1 MHTHSMRHQVAR
13 FLHTIWKC
21 TNIHTVCGIRLH
33 ASCIQFGNAHTHS
46 MRHQVARLLHTIW
59 KCTHTVCGIRLHA
72 SCIQFGNAHTQY
84 ATSGCTPTAYDLEMH
99 THICGIR
106 LYAFCIRFGNAHTQY
121 ATSGCTLLA
130 YNLEMHKHTHS
141 MRHQVARFLHTIWK
155 CTNTHTA
162 CGIRLYAFC
171 IRFGNAHTQFAASG
185 CMLHA
190 YNLEMHTHTACG
202 IRLHA
207 SCIQFGNAQTH
218 TVCGIRLHA
227 SCIQFRN
234 AQTQTV
240 CGIRMCASCIQFRN
254 AQTVYF
260 WSTTTPEQGTTPSLN
275 DHPAQTTTHNLYDN
289 SEHYWLP
296 SALMS
301 IHRLNDHEEYPQY

>member
-1 MHTHSMRHQVAR
+1 MHTLYAASPAPGCTPPDYSMKLHTQYAALLAPGCTPLAYDLENAHTHMRHQVVR
-13 FLHTIWKC
+13 F
-21 TNIHTVCGIRLH
+21 
-33 ASCIQFGNAHTHS
+33 
-46 MRHQVARLLHTIW
+46 LHTIW
-59 KCTHTVCGIRLHA
+59 KCTHTV
-72 SCIQFGNAHTQY
+72 
-84 ATSGCTPTAYDLEMH
+84 
-99 THICGIR
+99 
-106 LYAFCIRFGNAHTQY
+106 
-121 ATSGCTLLA
+121 
-130 YNLEMHKHTHS
+130 
-141 MRHQVARFLHTIWK
+141 
-155 CTNTHTA
+155 
-162 CGIRLYAFC
+162 
-171 IRFGNAHTQFAASG
+171 
-185 CMLHA
+185 
-190 YNLEMHTHTACG
+190 CG